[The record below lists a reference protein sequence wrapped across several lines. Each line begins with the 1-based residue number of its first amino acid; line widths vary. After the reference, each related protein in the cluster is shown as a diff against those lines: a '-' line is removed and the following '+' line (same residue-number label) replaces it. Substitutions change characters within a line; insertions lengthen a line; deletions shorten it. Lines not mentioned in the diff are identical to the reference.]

1 MLDVKLLSGNLP
13 TKATN
18 SRSHV
23 AEGVA
28 DDLLQ
33 IMKKE
38 KRLGKNLFPKIVS
51 DKKKND
57 MLYRYRQI
65 VVKQIVKRHI
75 VVIILKDFS

>member
-23 AEGVA
+23 AEGVT

-75 VVIILKDFS
+75 IVIILKDFS